1 MQHAL
6 LDVPIAQR
14 PPVFSMATL
23 PDAGPF
29 RQGISIDPASTPASR
44 LAANRLLRER
54 YSWRGYDN
62 VSLPQLE
69 SITHFPLTA
78 THEGVV
84 IGTLTVGVDGPSGL
98 NCDHAF
104 ASEVAALRQTGAKLC
119 EFTKL
124 AIDPS
129 LGGKHVLAALF
140 HVAYLAA
147 DRLADVDT
155 LLMEVNPRHV
165 RYYCRMLGATVIG
178 DERANEHVNAPA
190 VLLSMAFAD
199 VRGKIDAIAG
209 SPHTVGGERSLYSL
223 AFSRH
228 EEDAIVSRLIRR
240 APLGDDEA
248 PFGFR
253 LPRAQMAVGTDH

>member
-1 MQHAL
+1 MHLAQTDAAQAPWMPGFASPERSTAL
-6 LDVPIAQR
+6 L
-14 PPVFSMATL
+14 S
-23 PDAGPF
+23 
-29 RQGISIDPASTPASR
+29 RQHISIDAPSSAASR
-44 LAANRLLRER
+44 HAANRLLRER

-62 VSLPQLE
+62 VTLPHPQ
-69 SITHFPLTA
+69 SISHFPLTA
-78 THEGVV
+78 THEGEV

-98 NCDHAF
+98 NCDRAF
-104 ASEVAALRQTGAKLC
+104 AAEVDTLRRSGAKLC

-165 RYYCRMLGATVIG
+165 RYYSRMLGATIIG
-178 DERANEHVNAPA
+178 DERINSQVNAPA

-209 SPHTVGGERSLYSL
+209 SPQTVGERTLYSL
-223 AFSRH
+223 AFSRQ

-240 APLGDDEA
+240 APLGDDEV
-248 PFGFR
+248 FGFR
-253 LPRAQMAVGTDH
+253 LPQSQVAVGVDH